1 MRRLLVGLAGLIVL
15 AILPAQ
21 AQAAPPSNDQ
31 RATPTSLTLPAAPR
45 GTTSESTLEDD
56 EPGSCAPLRGSVW
69 YSIQAP
75 ARRTVIVRL
84 AAAGDLDAVVDVFQ
98 RVRSQ
103 LSPVGCDVG
112 NSRGQAD
119 TEFRS
124 TRGGSYLIRVGQ
136 RVNSVPG
143 AFRLDVFAPQ
153 PPPRPPGPALP
164 AGGVTRSVNVT
175 GNTSDAFST
184 VMRAGTTY
192 RVHRAQATGCTALAL
207 YAPGTSD
214 FDDAS
219 PVKRAGC
226 GGYFLFTPAAGEGGR
241 YSLLVTA
248 QPRRRG
254 DQRYHLQVAEASG
267 DDTSPGL
274 PLANYQRARGSL
286 QGSGVDAV
294 DIYRFSLARRS
305 LLRVSLR
312 SSGFKLQLLRDSG
325 HRVASSDDGEIER
338 RVKPGRY
345 YLAVRSP
352 RTQSGRY
359 VLLRAA
365 RTITHARISI
375 NGARST
381 SAAPGRAVSVGVRL
395 TPAVDG
401 PVRITLQRFDPFA
414 GWQFYRLVS
423 VRAAGGA
430 ASLSFTPPAEGRWR
444 ATAVYRGTRIA
455 APSETGYA
463 NVLVA
468 PGLGS

>member
-1 MRRLLVGLAGLIVL
+1 MRRLPLALLLCTVAAL
-15 AILPAQ
+15 LPAA
-21 AQAAPPSNDQ
+21 AQAAPPANDN
-31 RATPTSLTLPAAPR
+31 RATATPLTLPAAPS
-45 GTTSESTLEDD
+45 GTTSESTLEED
-56 EPGSCAPLRGSVW
+56 EPSSCAQLRGSVW
-69 YSIQAP
+69 YSVQAP
-75 ARRTVIVRL
+75 ARRNVVVRL
-84 AAAGDLDAVVDVFQ
+84 AAQGDLDAVVDVFQ
-98 RVRSQ
+98 RTRSQ
-103 LSPVGCDVG
+103 LSPVNCDVG
-112 NSRGQAD
+112 NARGQAE

-143 AFRLDVFAPQ
+143 GFRLDVFAPQ
-153 PPPRPPGPALP
+153 PPPKPPGPALP
-164 AGGVTRSVNVT
+164 AAGVSRSVNVT
-175 GNTSDAFST
+175 GHTSDAFST

-192 RVHRAQATGCTALAL
+192 RVHRAQARGCTALAL
-207 YAPGTSD
+207 YPPGTTD
-214 FDDAS
+214 FDEGS

-254 DQRYHLQVAEASG
+254 DQRYHLQVAQATD

-274 PLANYQRARGSL
+274 PLANYERARGSL

-305 LLRVSLR
+305 LLRVNLSGN
-312 SSGFKLQLLRDSG
+312 GFKLQLLRDTG
-325 HRVASSDDGEIER
+325 HRVASSDDGVIER

-359 VLLRAA
+359 VLQRAA

-375 NGARST
+375 DGEHSAGASPG
-381 SAAPGRAVSVGVRL
+381 AAVRVGVRL
-395 TPAVDG
+395 RPPVAG
-401 PVRITLQRFDPFA
+401 PVRITLERFDPFA
-414 GWQFYRLVS
+414 GWQFYRRVS
-423 VRAAGGA
+423 VQAGNGVA
-430 ASLSFTPPAEGRWR
+430 TLSFTPPSQGRWR
-444 ATAVYRGTRIA
+444 ASAVYRGTRLA

-463 NVLVA
+463 TVLVA
-468 PGLGS
+468 PPLSD